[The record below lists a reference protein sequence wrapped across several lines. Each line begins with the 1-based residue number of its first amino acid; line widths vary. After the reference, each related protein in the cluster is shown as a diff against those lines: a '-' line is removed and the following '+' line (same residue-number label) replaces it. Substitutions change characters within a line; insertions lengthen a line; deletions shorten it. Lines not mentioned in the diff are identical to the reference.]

1 MKKVVKYI
9 SGKIKISLLYVL
21 FLLIPVFCFYS
32 GNAQNIDSLKQMIKQ
47 ADDTSRV
54 RLLNT
59 LAKELY
65 KADSS
70 DYLGY
75 AQKAL
80 ELSKKI
86 KDKKSIA
93 LSYETFAYLHKELTL
108 YHKATDY
115 YEKAATLYRKINK
128 NKAYGEML
136 HEEGKLYRKMG
147 KYDKAIDLYYKTI
160 DLYDSINNKSL
171 LADVYVSVGVAY
183 NKLNK
188 NKKSREFYDKALN
201 TFKAKNDTIGVYSV
215 LNNIGLLY
223 MNDDK
228 NKEAKHY
235 YYEALALAKKA
246 NYSNGIMIS
255 YNNIAIL
262 HYRAKKYKKC
272 INYLRKSL
280 ELAEK
285 EGLKRRKATIYS
297 NMGELYRKIKKPG
310 KGLEV
315 LSQALKLAMET
326 EYNKQK
332 LGIYSNMSKLYADIN
347 DFENA
352 YKYHIRYAEIKD
364 TIFNKKREKL
374 ISEMEVK
381 YEAEKKQKRI
391 QLLEKDKKLQKAQM
405 KKQRFAIYSSLSGG
419 VLIFILALILYN
431 RYKLKKRS
439 NLQLMEKN
447 EKINAQN
454 EKIES
459 QRDSLYN
466 QAQQLKEI
474 NEELKNLTL
483 VVRKTNNAVI
493 ITDKDGYIQWIN
505 EGYTNFYGYNILEL
519 QEHFKSNIKEWFS
532 NPQVDKI
539 IEEARETK
547 KTYVFESEN
556 YAKDGSKIHVQTTLT
571 PVLSDVGEVMRF
583 IAIDTDIRKIKEA
596 EEELK
601 YLNATKDKFFSII
614 AHDLKN
620 PFHSILGATDLMI
633 QKYDEWDSEK
643 QKMFLKNVHEA
654 ADQGYNLLTNLLEW
668 SRSQTGRLNLQFME
682 LRLND
687 LVKEN
692 FKLLKNQAHEKNIT
706 FINNVTED
714 MKVQADMNSIKTVL
728 RNLFS
733 NALKFTEEG
742 GEVKVYSVKENEKIK
757 VSVQDSGIGMDDEQ
771 ADKLFRIDQNQST
784 KGTNNEEGTGLG
796 LILCKEFVEKNGG
809 EIWVESK
816 KGTGTTFHFTLFAA

>member
-1 MKKVVKYI
+1 MKRVVKYTL
-9 SGKIKISLLYVL
+9 GRIKISLYYVL

-32 GNAQNIDSLKQMIKQ
+32 GNAQNIDSLQQMIEQ

-59 LAKELY
+59 LAQELY

-93 LSYETFAYLHKELTL
+93 LSYETLAYLHNELTL
-108 YHKATDY
+108 YPKATNY
-115 YEKAATLYRKINK
+115 YEKAASLYRKIDMNK
-128 NKAYGEML
+128 DYVDMIY
-136 HEEGKLYRKMG
+136 EEGILYRKMG
-147 KYDKAIDLYYKTI
+147 KYDKAIDLYYKSI
-160 DLYDSINNKSL
+160 ELYDKINSKSD
-171 LADVYVSVGVAY
+171 LADVYVSIGVAY

-201 TFKAKNDTIGVYSV
+201 TYKATSDSLGIFNV

-228 NKEAKHY
+228 IKEAKHY
-235 YYEALALAKKA
+235 YYEALALAKKMDV
-246 NYSNGIMIS
+246 SFGIMIS
-255 YNNIAIL
+255 YNNIAII
-262 HYRAKKYKKC
+262 HFRNNDYEKC
-272 INYLRKSL
+272 IDYLKKSL
-280 ELAEK
+280 ELADK

-297 NMGELYRKIKKPG
+297 NMGELYRKIKKPE

-315 LSQALKLAMET
+315 LSQALKIAMET

-332 LGIYSNMSKLYADIN
+332 LGIYSNMSQLYADIN

-381 YEAEKKQKRI
+381 YEAEKKQKKI
-391 QLLEKDKKLQKAQM
+391 QLLEKDKQLQKAQM
-405 KKQRFAIYSSLSGG
+405 KKQRIAIYSSISGG
-419 VLIFILALILYN
+419 VLIMILALILYN

-447 EKINAQN
+447 EEINAKN
-454 EKIES
+454 EKIET

-466 QAQQLKEI
+466 QAKQLKEI

-483 VVRKTNNAVI
+483 VVRKTNNAVV
-493 ITDKDGYIQWIN
+493 ITDEDGYIQWIN
-505 EGYTNFYGYNILEL
+505 EGYTNFYGYNILEI
-519 QEHFKSNIKEWFS
+519 QEQFNNNIKEWVS
-532 NPQVDKI
+532 NSEIEKI
-539 IEEARETK
+539 IQEARKTK
-547 KTYVFESEN
+547 KTFVFESEN

-571 PVLSDVGEVMRF
+571 PVLSDIGEVMRF

-643 QKMFLKNVHEA
+643 QKMFLKNVHEV

-682 LRLND
+682 LNLND
-687 LVKEN
+687 LVREN
-692 FKLLKNQAHEKNIT
+692 FKLLKNLADEKNIT
-706 FINNVTED
+706 FINTVPENMT
-714 MKVQADMNSIKTVL
+714 VQADMNSIKTVL

-733 NALKFTEEG
+733 NALKFTEQG
-742 GEVKVYSVKENEKIK
+742 GEVKVYSVKEKEKIK

-784 KGTNNEEGTGLG
+784 KGTNNEKGTGLG

-816 KGTGTTFHFTLFAA
+816 KGTGTTFHFTLFTA